1 MDTTEQPVAAIAA
14 EAREFSGLLAHAT
27 AVEAVKTQAAYSCR
41 AQIGGRLWLLV
52 ADGPGPKR
60 AEAAARVAFGL
71 GPASAL
77 LSTGFCGGLDP
88 ELRVGDVFIAERV
101 AGADGKLWETAWFED
116 QGVNARMG
124 TLLSCDRVVITSG
137 EKQSLY
143 RETGAR
149 AVEMEAAAVAR
160 MAGEKGVPFYC
171 IRVVSDAACET
182 LPLDFNL
189 YRAPSGRF
197 RRGRILGA
205 VLARPWSI
213 RGLMRL
219 NADSSRASRYL
230 GDFLVSCR
238 F

>member
-27 AVEAVKTQAAYSCR
+27 AVEAVKTQADYSCR
-41 AQIGGRLWLLV
+41 ARIGGRLWLLV

-60 AEAAARVAFGL
+60 AEAAARVALGL
-71 GPASAL
+71 GPVSSM

-88 ELRVGDVFIAERV
+88 ELRVGDVFV
-101 AGADGKLWETAWFED
+101 AGKVFGEGDRRWKAVEVKS
-116 QGVNARMG
+116 QGLAAQAG
-124 TLLSCDRVVITSG
+124 SLLSRDRVVITSSD
-137 EKQSLY
+137 KASLY
-143 RETGAR
+143 RSLGAR
-149 AVEMEAAAVAR
+149 AVEMEAAAVAQ
-160 MAGEKGVPFYC
+160 MAEENGVPFYC
-171 IRVVSDAACET
+171 VRVVSDAASDT

-219 NADSSRASRYL
+219 NTDSLRAARSL
-230 GDFLVSCR
+230 GDFLVSCQ